1 MSPDRCSSASGFRPR
16 LVVDVLTAPLSISEA
31 TRVTARAV
39 MQQLPWLQLLYIR
52 RTRPLRRPSA
62 RASGGQ
68 GSGVVVGRHRR
79 ATAGLKG
86 GAGAVRCANAT
97 TATSRA
103 WFQVSGRSVEF
114 SYAASNHHLKCLAVG
129 SVAIELGM
137 SHTHP
142 SVMSRGLHQETGIPS

>member
-1 MSPDRCSSASGFRPR
+1 M
-16 LVVDVLTAPLSISEA
+16 
-31 TRVTARAV
+31 
-39 MQQLPWLQLLYIR
+39 
-52 RTRPLRRPSA
+52 
-62 RASGGQ
+62 
-68 GSGVVVGRHRR
+68 GRHRR

-86 GAGAVRCANAT
+86 GVPGAARCANAT

-137 SHTHP
+137 SHTLP
-142 SVMSRGLHQETGIPS
+142 LVSCLAVYIKKLVCLAVTDWES